1 MHDSVLNRPL
11 PKGLEGLAELA
22 IDLRWSG
29 SQQTDRL
36 WEMLDPE
43 AWERTTNPYMILQNV
58 SQDRLEEA
66 ANNKELKAE
75 LAYWLKKRKQ
85 KLTEKSWFERN
96 YGSSGLKKIAYFSME
111 FGLSEALPIYSGGL
125 GILAGDHLKT
135 ASDLGIPMVGI
146 GLLYQQGYFRQTLSM
161 EGWQIE
167 AFPYNDPTCLP
178 VAPVQNQNGGWLRVK
193 LQLPGRTLLLR
204 VWEARVGR
212 VPLYLLDS
220 NDPLNSPWD
229 RGITANL
236 YSIGQERRLLQEIAL
251 GSGGWRVVE
260 ALGLDVDVCHM
271 NEGHAAFVVLARA
284 LSFMRKH
291 NVTFAEALQAT
302 RAGNVFTT
310 HTPVAAGFDRFP
322 TDLIRRF
329 ADPVAEAVGIS
340 TEELLALGRRNAH
353 DYNEPVNMAYLAMHG
368 SGYVNAVSKLHG
380 QVSKR
385 IFCPLFPGWPVAEV
399 PVDAVTNGIH
409 IPTWDSQAASSLW
422 SQACGEDYWL
432 EASEHHCRQLEEIPD
447 DKLWDYRA
455 TARQSLVNYVRRRLV
470 RQVQQQGASVELIQ
484 RARHVLD
491 LNALTL
497 GFARRFAEYK
507 RPTLL
512 LRDLERLAR
521 LLSNQDRPVQL
532 IVAGKAHP
540 ADEESKK
547 MVQAV
552 AQFARRD
559 DMFDRVVFLA
569 DYDMTLAQHLVAG
582 VDVWLNNPRRPW
594 EASGTSGMKVLV
606 NGGLNFSE
614 LDGWWDEAY
623 SPEVG
628 WSLGDGQEHDPS
640 WDVCEAEMLY
650 RTLEEQIVP
659 EFYDRDEQ
667 GIPRSWLHR
676 IRASMMQLTPQFSSN
691 RMMREYVQRAYLP
704 ASEAYQK
711 REANN
716 GEIARQLVQWKR
728 KLVERWK
735 GLRISDLRVTT
746 EEGMWHFEA
755 HVYLGELSPD
765 DVQVQLFS
773 EPEGEG
779 HAFPAIMERKAP
791 ISGAVNGHLY
801 AATVPANRPLDHYT
815 PRIVPFHPDMIVP
828 LEEMHIYWQH

>member
-58 SQDRLEEA
+58 SQSRLEEA

-85 KLTEKSWFERN
+85 KMTEKSWFERH

-125 GILAGDHLKT
+125 GVLAGDHLKT

-146 GLLYQQGYFRQTLSM
+146 GLLYQQGYFRQTLSA

-167 AFPYNDPTCLP
+167 AFPYNDPTSLP
-178 VAPVQNQNGGWLRVK
+178 VSPVQNHNGGWLRVK

-291 NVTFAEALQAT
+291 GVTFAEALQAT
-302 RAGNVFTT
+302 RAGNIFTT

-322 TDLIRRF
+322 TDLIRRY
-329 ADPVAEAVGIS
+329 AEPVAEVVGIS
-340 TEELLALGRRNAH
+340 TDELLSLGRRNPH
-353 DYNEPVNMAYLAMHG
+353 DYHEPVNMAYLAMHG

-380 QVSKR
+380 KVSKR
-385 IFCPLFPGWPVAEV
+385 IFCPLFPHWPITEI

-409 IPTWDSQAASSLW
+409 IPTWDSLAASSLW
-422 SQACGEDYWL
+422 SKACGEDYWL
-432 EASEHHCRQLEEIPD
+432 EATEHQCQLLEEVPD
-447 DKLWDYRA
+447 DKLWEYRA

-470 RQVQQQGASVELIQ
+470 RQVQQQGASAETIQ

-521 LLSNQDRPVQL
+521 LLSNPDRPVQL

-606 NGGLNFSE
+606 NGGLNFSS

-628 WSLGDGQEHDPS
+628 WALGDGLEHDPS

-667 GIPRSWLHR
+667 GIPRAWLRR
-676 IRASMMQLTPQFSSN
+676 IRASMMQLTPKFNSN
-691 RMMREYVQRAYLP
+691 RMMREYVERAYLP

-711 REANN
+711 RAAN
-716 GEIARQLVQWKR
+716 GAELARQMVEWKR
-728 KLVERWK
+728 RIAERWK

-755 HVYLGELSPD
+755 HVYLGELNPE
-765 DVQVQLFS
+765 DVQVQLYS
-773 EPEGEG
+773 ELEGEEC
-779 HAFPAIMERKAP
+779 AFPAIMERKAP
-791 ISGAVNGHLY
+791 IPGSVNGHLY
-801 AATVPANRPLDHYT
+801 TATVPANRPLDHYT